1 MMTEITHDGSKLRKI
16 LSLADD
22 LSSATS
28 EARGLRESKTGTVR
42 ERSGRVIELINN
54 CSIVVFTAQHPDL

>member
-28 EARGLRESKTGTVR
+28 EAHACVSQKLAQFAKEAGES
-42 ERSGRVIELINN
+42 S
-54 CSIVVFTAQHPDL
+54 S